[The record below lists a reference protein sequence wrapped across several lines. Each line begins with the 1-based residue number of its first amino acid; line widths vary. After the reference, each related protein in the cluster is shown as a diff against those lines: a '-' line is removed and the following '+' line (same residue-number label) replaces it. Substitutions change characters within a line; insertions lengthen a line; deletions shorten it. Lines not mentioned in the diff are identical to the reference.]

1 MVHARRLEREK
12 HEALTTQKDAMNR
25 SFRVQL
31 AKLVREKDDLARRL
45 QHRHDADATDAA
57 AAAAAAEVQKLALEN
72 ALLRSDKKKRED
84 QLQVRC

>member
-1 MVHARRLEREK
+1 
-12 HEALTTQKDAMNR
+12 MNR

>member
-1 MVHARRLEREK
+1 
-12 HEALTTQKDAMNR
+12 MNR

-57 AAAAAAEVQKLALEN
+57 AAAAAAAEVQKLALEN